1 MTDAVF
7 LSASDQPSEYIRAQE
22 AAGKTMPA
30 QPGLFGKEGFS
41 FGDFLDII
49 NPLQHIPIV
58 STIYR
63 AITGDTIQPGARIA
77 GDTLFGG
84 PIGLVGGVIDAM
96 VQESTGKDIGQQAL
110 AMVGIDVGPDK
121 PAVPATAVAA
131 ASEPTQDTGGVSP
144 AAQATAQQVAAQQVA
159 ARQAQ
164 PQSQAQSD
172 LKMTVGR
179 APGAAAAQSKYRW
192 AGSEPEPK
200 QKEVGPDDAVVE
212 STYDSQQLAQGLAE
226 QQLASRRAVEQML
239 AAHQVEAAQTNS
251 APNSASPTQSN
262 PVPANPVAAQPPRG
276 NGQPDPA
283 AIISAM
289 AQGPRPGARS
299 IATPSDA
306 PQVGADGR
314 VWFPAFPRGVAP
326 TRAVGT
332 TPVTQQ
338 SVAAKFGTAKA
349 SLPGAPAPASVPSS
363 AAPLIDESVQAATSD
378 WSERAAAGYQ
388 KYFAMQQQAD
398 RTRAADQYH

>member
-30 QPGLFGKEGFS
+30 QPGLFGKDGFS
-41 FGDFLDII
+41 FSDFLDII
-49 NPLQHIPIV
+49 NPLQHIPVV

-121 PAVPATAVAA
+121 TTAPATAVAA
-131 ASEPTQDTGGVSP
+131 APEPAQDTGGVSP
-144 AAQATAQQVAAQQVA
+144 AAQQAAAQQLA

-164 PQSQAQSD
+164 PAQPPSQAQSD

-179 APGAAAAQSKYRW
+179 APGAAAGQPKVRW
-192 AGSEPEPK
+192 SGTEAEPK
-200 QKEVGPDDAVVE
+200 QKEVGPDDAVAE

-226 QQLASRRAVEQML
+226 QQMASRRAIEQML
-239 AAHQVEAAQTNS
+239 AAPQAEAAQTN
-251 APNSASPTQSN
+251 AATN
-262 PVPANPVAAQPPRG
+262 PPPQAQAARGAAQP
-276 NGQPDPA
+276 DA
-283 AIISAM
+283 SAIISAM
-289 AQGPRPGARS
+289 AQGPQPGARS
-299 IATPSDA
+299 IAASSA
-306 PQVGADGR
+306 AVPQVGTDGR
-314 VWFPAFPRGVAP
+314 VWFPAFPRGAVP
-326 TRAVGT
+326 TRSVGT

-338 SVAAKFGTAKA
+338 TVAAKYGTAKA
-349 SLPGAPAPASVPSS
+349 TLPGAPAPASVPAS
-363 AAPLIDESVQAATSD
+363 AAPLIDESVQAAANND
-378 WSERAAAGYQ
+378 WAERAAAGYQ
-388 KYFAMQQQAD
+388 KYFTMQQQAD
-398 RTRAADQYH
+398 RTRVMDQAH

>member
-30 QPGLFGKEGFS
+30 QPGLFGKDGFS

-63 AITGDTIQPGARIA
+63 AITGDTIKPGARIA

-96 VQESTGKDIGQQAL
+96 VQESTGKDIGEQAL

-121 PAVPATAVAA
+121 PDAPATAVAA
-131 ASEPTQDTGGVSP
+131 APAPTQDTGGVSP
-144 AAQATAQQVAAQQVA
+144 AAQAAAQQVA

-164 PQSQAQSD
+164 PQSQGQPD

-179 APGAAAAQSKYRW
+179 APGPAAAQPKVRW
-192 AGSEPEPK
+192 AGTEAEPK
-200 QKEVGPDDAVVE
+200 QKEVGPDDAVAE

-226 QQLASRRAVEQML
+226 QQMASRRAVEQML

-251 APNSASPTQSN
+251 ASASATPPN
-262 PVPANPVAAQPPRG
+262 PAAAQAQAPRG
-276 NGQPDPA
+276 NAQPDA
-283 AIISAM
+283 STIISAM
-289 AQGPRPGARS
+289 AQGPQPGARS
-299 IATPSDA
+299 IATPSAA
-306 PQVGADGR
+306 PQAGADGR
-314 VWFPAFPRGVAP
+314 MWFPAFPRGVAP
-326 TRAVGT
+326 TRSVGT

-338 SVAAKFGTAKA
+338 TVAAKYGTAKG
-349 SLPGAPAPASVPSS
+349 SLPGAPVPASVPAS
-363 AAPLIDESVQAATSD
+363 AAPLIDESVQAAANND
-378 WSERAAAGYQ
+378 WAERAAAGYQ

-398 RTRAADQYH
+398 RTRAMDQAR